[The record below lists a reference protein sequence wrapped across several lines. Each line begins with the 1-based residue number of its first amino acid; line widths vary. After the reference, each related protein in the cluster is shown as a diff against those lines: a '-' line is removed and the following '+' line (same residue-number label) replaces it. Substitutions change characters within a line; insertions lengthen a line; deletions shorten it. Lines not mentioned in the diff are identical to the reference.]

1 MLLAS
6 AIMTCHYV
14 SDSPI
19 AYSPGLKIKTLYH
32 NGRNWS
38 GEQWNEVAASHVISA
53 KPIYNENLNRPQ
65 EGPNKSQPMA
75 RIGIV
80 VFPGSNCDRDVHF
93 ILNTLL
99 KIPAEFVWHSDSKLS
114 GFDAV
119 IIPGGFAYGD
129 RLRAGAIAAHTPAA
143 IGLKKMAKEGRK
155 ILGICNG
162 FQILVECGLLPGAFV
177 MNNSL
182 SFVCRWT
189 TIKVDNIN
197 TAFTSLFKR
206 NQTIRIPI
214 AHGEGRYVAGGQLL
228 KSILRNNQVVFRYF
242 KDDPNGSVDN
252 IAAVCNKQG
261 NVMGIMPHPERAPVN
276 GFSDEASKIF
286 RSLSTHL

>member
-1 MLLAS
+1 ME
-6 AIMTCHYV
+6 
-14 SDSPI
+14 
-19 AYSPGLKIKTLYH
+19 GK
-32 NGRNWS
+32 GS
-38 GEQWNEVAASHVISA
+38 GEQWNGVAASLVISA
-53 KPIYNENLNRPQ
+53 KPIYKENLNRPQ
-65 EGPNKSQPMA
+65 EGPNKSQRMA

-99 KIPAEFVWHSDSKLS
+99 KIPAEFVWHSDSMLL

-143 IGLKKMAKEGRK
+143 TGLKKMAKEGRI

-252 IAAVCNKQG
+252 IAAVCNKEG
-261 NVMGIMPHPERAPVN
+261 NVMGIMPHPERVPIN
-276 GFSDEASKIF
+276 GFSDEASMIF
-286 RSLSTHL
+286 RSLSTYLQPDK